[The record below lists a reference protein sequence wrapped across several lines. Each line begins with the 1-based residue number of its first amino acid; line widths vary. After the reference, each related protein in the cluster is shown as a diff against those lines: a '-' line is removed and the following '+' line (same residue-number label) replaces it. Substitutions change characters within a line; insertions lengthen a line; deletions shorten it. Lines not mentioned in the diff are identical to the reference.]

1 MGSRTANAVL
11 ALLTVVLLGLL
22 LLAAGCG
29 RESAQAPAGGPAA
42 GRPAPTGEPYVIGAM
57 FAITG
62 DASSLGIPER
72 NTAQMLE
79 KMINDNGGVNGR
91 PLEIKIEDT
100 KGEPADTL
108 TAAKRLVEGE
118 NVLAIVGPS
127 RTGTT
132 LAIVDYMQGVKVPL
146 VSCAAGIQIVEPAKE
161 WVFKTPQSDRMAVE
175 KIVEYLLANGMTRVA
190 SLSDNTGFGKS
201 GLVEIQKLMPAA
213 GIQVVAVEEYG
224 AKDTTMEA
232 QLTKIKGT
240 KAQAIVCWGTP
251 PGPAIVAKNMQQL
264 AMSIPLVCS
273 HGVANTTFLNIAGD
287 AANGVVFPA
296 GRLLVVDQIPAD
308 NPQVA
313 VLKDYAAKYQAEFA
327 KEADTFGGHAWDAIK
342 LVVNA
347 IEQGAEDRAGIRDR
361 IEQTTGFVGTGGV
374 FNFSP
379 EDHNGLTKDAFV
391 MVKVVDG
398 KWQVA
403 D

>member
-1 MGSRTANAVL
+1 MRSRTGTAVL
-11 ALLTVVLLGLL
+11 AVLTVALLGLL
-22 LLAAGCG
+22 LAGCG
-29 RESAQAPAGGPAA
+29 QKAPEAPPAGGGP
-42 GRPAPTGEPYVIGAM
+42 PPPTGEPYVIGGI

-72 NTAQMLE
+72 NTAEMLE
-79 KMINDNGGVNGR
+79 TLINENGGVNGR
-91 PLEIKIEDT
+91 PLEIRIEDT
-100 KGEPADTL
+100 KGEPAETL

-127 RTGTT
+127 RTGCT
-132 LAIVDYMQGVKVPL
+132 LAIVDYMQEAQVPL
-146 VSCAAGIQIVEPAKE
+146 VSCAAGIQIVDPVKE

-175 KIVEYLLANGMTRVA
+175 KIIEYLQANNITRIA

-201 GLVEIQKLMPAA
+201 GLVEIEKLMPEA
-213 GIQVVAVEEYG
+213 GIDIVAIEEYG
-224 AKDTTMEA
+224 PKDTTMEA

-240 KAQAIVCWGTP
+240 KAQAVVCWGTP
-251 PGPAIVAKNMQQL
+251 PGPAIVAKNMKQL
-264 AMSIPLVCS
+264 AMDIPLVCS
-273 HGVANTTFLNIAGD
+273 HGVANKTFLSIAGE

-308 NPQVA
+308 NPQVE
-313 VLKDYAAKYQAEFA
+313 VLEDYATKYQENFE
-327 KEADTFGGHAWDAIK
+327 KDADTFGGHAWDGIQ

-347 IEQGAEDRAGIRDR
+347 IEQGAEDSAGIRDQ
-361 IEQTTGFVGTGGV
+361 IEQTKNFVGTGGI

-398 KWQVA
+398 QWNLA